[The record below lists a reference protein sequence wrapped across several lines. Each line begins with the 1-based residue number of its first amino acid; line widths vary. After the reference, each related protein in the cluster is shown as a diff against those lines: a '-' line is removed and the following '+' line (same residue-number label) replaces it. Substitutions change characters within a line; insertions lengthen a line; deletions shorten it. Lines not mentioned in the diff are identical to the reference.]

1 VAPRASLCFTP
12 LVTDVQLREV
22 TKALASG
29 GHVVDLVAALLRYC
43 RRHHDDLR
51 VRMWERSSQRRH
63 AAIVEDAANVLAST
77 GSLATSDWPPTVASG
92 SGAIGRDEAAF
103 SLTES
108 LDAATGKALA
118 DLVGDPVS
126 AHAVATAL
134 DEHAHAA
141 FFGRYD
147 GVATRLRAGDP
158 FPVPWPRAAPGL
170 FGTHLTAHPE
180 RQDDRVDHTE
190 HLRLL
195 DDDRGFYVVLDG
207 RVRLPEPAAG
217 RLVAALVPDVALP
230 VDAAFTW
237 RTDVAERR
245 FGDVLPRDPEAQW
258 RRIAEGLDRADRAG
272 AWAVV
277 LPELSI
283 TEELADRVR
292 TWLTGARHVALVA
305 AGSYHASTDGRLRRN
320 LAPVIARDGKHRS
333 HAKVYPFER
342 GGQIEDIRPGRRVT
356 VWATRRWSFTV
367 VVCRDLLSTRLVPL
381 LEDLRVRFVLA
392 PAFSPRTAEM
402 EAIARYLAVRVQGA
416 VLAANTP
423 HAENDAVAWMAQ
435 PVVGGLDVAS
445 RRIEGGLHLVFF
457 ALGAPGKVT

>member
-1 VAPRASLCFTP
+1 VARGPPLCFTP

-22 TKALASG
+22 TATLARG

-43 RRHHDDLR
+43 RAHHDDLR
-51 VRMWERSSQRRH
+51 VRLWERPSQRRH
-63 AAIVEDAANVLAST
+63 AAVTEDAANLLAAI
-77 GSLATSDWPPTVASG
+77 GSLATADWPPPIAHG
-92 SGAIGRDEAAF
+92 SRPGDHAPF
-103 SLTES
+103 TLTES
-108 LDAATGKALA
+108 IDAATGRALA
-118 DLVGDPVS
+118 ELVGDPIS

-141 FFGRYD
+141 FFGRFD

-158 FPVPWPRAAPGL
+158 FPVPWPRAAPDL
-170 FGTHLTAHPE
+170 FGAHLTAHPA

-195 DDDRGFYVVLDG
+195 DDDQGFYVVFDG
-207 RVRLPEPAAG
+207 RVRLPEPIAG
-217 RLVAALVPDVALP
+217 RLVAALVPDTALP
-230 VDAAFTW
+230 IDDAFTW
-237 RTDVAERR
+237 RTDAEAGR
-245 FGDVLPRDPEAQW
+245 FGDVEPRDPEAQW
-258 RRIAEGLDRADRAG
+258 KRIADGLERADRAG

-283 TEELADRVR
+283 TEPLTARVR
-292 TWLTGARHVALVA
+292 AWLEKSRHVALVA

-320 LAPVIARDGKHRS
+320 LAPVIARDGAPRS

-342 GGQIEDIRPGRRVT
+342 GDQQEDIRPGRRLT
-356 VWATRRWSFTV
+356 VWASRRWSFTV

-381 LEDLRVRFVLA
+381 LEDLRIRFVLA
-392 PAFSPRTAEM
+392 PSFSPRTAEM
-402 EAIARYLAVRVQGA
+402 EAVARYLSVRVQGA

-435 PVVGGLDVAS
+435 PLVGGLDVAS
-445 RRIEGGLHLVFF
+445 RRDDGGLHVVFF